1 MDSFDVLIVGGGP
14 AGSSCAWALRNSGL
28 DVAILDKQVFP
39 RDKVCGGWITPGVLT
54 ALDINS
60 DEYGRDH
67 VLQPI
72 TGFRTSCI
80 GRNSQI
86 ETDYG
91 RTVSYGIRRREFDD
105 YLLKRCAA
113 RIYEGVSLSSLNRS
127 GASWIVNDN
136 IRARL
141 VVGAGGHFCPVARL
155 VSAQTAKSQ
164 SVVLDSRMGGNH
176 TGVPVAAQE
185 TEFEMDAHQIAN
197 CDVRGSSPELYFCA
211 DMKGYGWCF
220 RKQNRLNIGLGRAD
234 PHGIAEHASA
244 FVRLLAA
251 TGKVRFE
258 VPRLRGHAY
267 FLYGT
272 SQRQIAGDGFLL
284 IGDSAGLARPQSGE
298 GILPAIE
305 SALLAAETILAARGT
320 WATAQREAYN
330 RQIAE
335 RTGNACDG
343 WMTRIGRGLPPR
355 LTRFAA
361 TQLLENRWFA
371 RHVVLDSWFLH

>member
-1 MDSFDVLIVGGGP
+1 
-14 AGSSCAWALRNSGL
+14 
-28 DVAILDKQVFP
+28 
-39 RDKVCGGWITPGVLT
+39 
-54 ALDINS
+54 
-60 DEYGRDH
+60 
-67 VLQPI
+67 
-72 TGFRTSCI
+72 
-80 GRNSQI
+80 
-86 ETDYG
+86 
-91 RTVSYGIRRREFDD
+91 
-105 YLLKRCAA
+105 
-113 RIYEGVSLSSLNRS
+113 
-127 GASWIVNDN
+127 
-136 IRARL
+136 
-141 VVGAGGHFCPVARL
+141 
-155 VSAQTAKSQ
+155 
-164 SVVLDSRMGGNH
+164 MGGNH